1 MITALQNLISGKL
14 GKVLFSLLLLIIVFS
29 FVLYLSQGSSI
40 FDLLPDESRNRQV
53 YYDRD
58 LNDPDVYGTLEVSH
72 RVAADFG
79 AIIVPSSKVMDEA
92 ESRFYPDVP
101 QQNQRALMSRYME
114 MQNRLGELPEEF
126 RQQLQQSLSSEFQRI
141 NYVMNNWA
149 YLPRAQKARLIA
161 EQNAADRD
169 FSEGS
174 FKAKVALDHLA
185 DQWGLLPPEAQG
197 SDVNNAYF
205 RFLAKIDPRLVD
217 DANRSR
223 AFEVVSR
230 NRGVR
235 KSAVE
240 GILYS
245 YFRATKAEETLSAAG
260 FALRDEARWDMFGEE
275 LSWDID
281 GLTLSSEDL
290 DLPVPTFATLNLKE
304 QPKPKD
310 RLTLRSGGK
319 VLDVEFR
326 EKHVD
331 SNSTLT
337 EVLLGAAG
345 NLTATRDNLLAAIK
359 KAELGFA
366 SEADGNASL
375 AFTLDEDQLPSAI
388 PSITTPSS
396 ALVVS
401 GDLSLRLQAFHEERK
416 DDPMFQEPVRTIA
429 TAVTFAMNDYLPPP
443 SEPTE
448 DRLRR
453 YFESNKA
460 EFQPPPPPP
469 PAPVLQEGNAT
480 KGQPG
485 PDGKAGPKG
494 EANATAE
501 SNASVVADANLNSV
515 TADANATAS
524 VSAESNSSLALL
536 DANSTFLAPEVT
548 FEDVRAEILQRVKEE
563 NRLDAER
570 EAMEIARETAIEFL
584 DELNEKGNR
593 LRSKYKTYPQFRQ
606 SPEIIQLINE
616 KGSSSRLIPFSEKE
630 MALQSHVLG
639 LEKRPSENRSG
650 KQPLEEVAALNERRF
665 FTPSVR
671 KARDGYVVFVLDGR
685 EPAGPGKY
693 ENASF
698 SILYREFRKDAR
710 AKAFSEATEKL
721 TTALESDD
729 ASAAAALSKK
739 ARIVSLKA
747 KNSQSVSASYDGRSR
762 RSDAKQ
768 RKLEGEREDIVKKE
782 TGDENATAVDTA
794 RKKEID
800 LLLENLREE
809 RGELNA
815 ERSLAQQVVDKAL
828 DLEIGAGWKELER
841 TENLVTFARLKRAYV
856 KKLEH
861 SDASVDDRLEDLQ
874 SARAEEARDRIIGD
888 LIAKGSE
895 E

>member
-14 GKVLFSLLLLIIVFS
+14 GKVLFSLLLLIIVVS

-40 FDLLPDESRNRQV
+40 FDLLPDESRSRQV
-53 YYDRD
+53 YYDHD
-58 LNDPDVYGTLEVSH
+58 LNNPDVYGTLEVSH

-92 ESRFYPDVP
+92 ESRFYPEIP

-114 MQNRLGELPEEF
+114 MQSRFGELPEEF

-161 EQNAADRD
+161 EQNTADRD
-169 FSEGS
+169 FAEGS
-174 FKAKVALDHLA
+174 FKAKVALEHLA

-245 YFRATKAEETLSAAG
+245 YFRAAKAEETLAAAG

-275 LSWDID
+275 LSWDVD
-281 GLTLSSEDL
+281 GLTLYSEDL
-290 DLPVPTFATLNLKE
+290 DLPVPPFATLNLKE

-366 SEADGNASL
+366 VEADGNASL

-416 DDPMFQEPVRTIA
+416 EDPPFQEPVRTIA
-429 TAVTFAMNDYLPPP
+429 TAVTFAMNDYLPPT

-453 YFESNKA
+453 YFESNKL

-469 PAPVLQEGNAT
+469 PAPVVKEDNAT

-501 SNASVVADANLNSV
+501 SNASVVADANLNNITADTNA
-515 TADANATAS
+515 TADASAQSNA
-524 VSAESNSSLALL
+524 SLALL
-536 DANSTFLAPEVT
+536 DANATFLAPEVT
-548 FEDVRAEILQRVKEE
+548 FEEVRAEILQRVKEE

-570 EAMEIARETAIEFL
+570 EAMEIARENAIEFL
-584 DELNEKGNR
+584 DELNQQGNR
-593 LRSKYKTYPQFRQ
+593 LKSKYKAYHQLRQ
-606 SPEIIQLINE
+606 SLEVTQLIEE
-616 KGSSSRLIPFSEKE
+616 KGSSSRSISFTEKE

-671 KARDGYVVFVLDGR
+671 KARDGYVVFILDGHS
-685 EPAGPGKY
+685 PAGPGKY

-698 SILYREFRKDAR
+698 SVLYREYRKDAR
-710 AKAFSEATEKL
+710 AKAFSEAADEL

-729 ASAAAALSKK
+729 ASVAAALSKK

-762 RSDAKQ
+762 RLDAKQ

-782 TGDENATAVDTA
+782 TGDENATTVDTA

-861 SDASVDDRLEDLQ
+861 SDASVDERLEDLQ

-888 LIAKGSE
+888 LIAAGSQE
-895 E
+895 

>member
-14 GKVLFSLLLLIIVFS
+14 GKVLFSLLLLIIVVS
-29 FVLYLSQGSSI
+29 FVLYLSQGSSV
-40 FDLLPDESRNRQV
+40 FDLFPDESRNRQA

-58 LNDPDVYGTLEVSH
+58 LNNPDVYGTLEVSH
-72 RVAADFG
+72 RVASDLG
-79 AIIVPSSKVMDEA
+79 AIIVPSAKVMDEA
-92 ESRFYPDVP
+92 ESRFYPEIP

-114 MQNRLGELPEEF
+114 MQGRLGELPEEF

-169 FSEGS
+169 FAEGS
-174 FKAKVALDHLA
+174 FKAKVALEHLA
-185 DQWGLLPPEAQG
+185 DQWGLLPPDAQG

-205 RFLAKIDPRLVD
+205 RFLAKIDPRLLD

-245 YFRATKAEETLSAAG
+245 YFRASKVEETLSAAG
-260 FALRDEARWDMFGEE
+260 FAFRDEARWDMFGEE

-281 GLTLSSEDL
+281 GLTLSSDDL
-290 DLPVPTFATLNLKE
+290 DVSVPPFATLNLKG

-326 EKHVD
+326 VKHID

-359 KAELGFA
+359 KSELGFVV
-366 SEADGNASL
+366 EGDGNASL

-401 GDLSLRLQAFHEERK
+401 SDFSLLLQAFHEERK
-416 DDPMFQEPVRTIA
+416 EDPLFQEPVRTIA
-429 TAVTFAMNDYLPPP
+429 TAVTFAMNDYMPPT

-460 EFQPPPPPP
+460 EFQPLPPPP
-469 PAPVLQEGNAT
+469 PAPVLKEGNAT
-480 KGQPG
+480 NGQPG

-501 SNASVVADANLNSV
+501 SNASVVADINLNSIS
-515 TADANATAS
+515 ADINATGNLF
-524 VSAESNSSLALL
+524 AESNASFALL
-536 DANSTFLAPEVT
+536 DANATFLAPEVT
-548 FEDVRAEILQRVKEE
+548 FEEVRPEVLQRVKEE

-570 EAMEIARETAIEFL
+570 EAMEIARENAIEFL
-584 DELNEKGNR
+584 DELNQKGNR
-593 LRSKYKTYPQFRQ
+593 LKNKYRAYPQLRQ
-606 SPEIIQLINE
+606 SPEVTQLIKE
-616 KGSSSRLIPFSEKE
+616 KGSSSRSISFTEKE

-639 LEKRPSENRSG
+639 LEKRASENRSG

-671 KARDGYVVFVLDGR
+671 KARDGYVVFILDGHS
-685 EPAGPGKY
+685 EAGPGKY

-698 SILYREFRKDAR
+698 STLYREYRKDAR
-710 AKAFSEATEKL
+710 AKAFSKAADKL

-768 RKLEGEREDIVKKE
+768 GKLEGERENIVKKE

-828 DLEIGAGWKELER
+828 DLEIGTGWKELER
-841 TENLVTFARLKRAYV
+841 TEKLVTFARLKRAYV

-861 SDASVDDRLEDLQ
+861 SDASLDERLEDLQ

-888 LIAKGSE
+888 LIVAGSE

>member
-14 GKVLFSLLLLIIVFS
+14 GKVLFSLLLLIIVVS

-40 FDLLPDESRNRQV
+40 FDLLPDESRSRQV
-53 YYDRD
+53 YYDHD
-58 LNDPDVYGTLEVSH
+58 LNNPDDYGTLEVSH
-72 RVAADFG
+72 RVAADLG

-92 ESRFYPDVP
+92 ESRFYPDIP

-114 MQNRLGELPEEF
+114 MQSRLGELPEEF
-126 RQQLQQSLSSEFQRI
+126 RQQLQQSLTSEFQRI

-169 FSEGS
+169 FTEGS
-174 FKAKVALDHLA
+174 FKAKVALEHLA

-205 RFLAKIDPRLVD
+205 RFLVKIDPRLVD
-217 DANRSR
+217 DANRSL
-223 AFEVVSR
+223 AFDSVSR

-245 YFRATKAEETLSAAG
+245 YFRAAKAEETLAAAG

-290 DLPVPTFATLNLKE
+290 DLLVPPFATLTLKE

-326 EKHVD
+326 EKHID

-337 EVLLGAAG
+337 EVLLGVAG
-345 NLTATRDNLLAAIK
+345 NLTATRDNLLVAIK
-359 KAELGFA
+359 KSEIGFS

-375 AFTLDEDQLPSAI
+375 VFTLNEDQLPSSI

-416 DDPMFQEPVRTIA
+416 EDPLFQEPVRTIA
-429 TAVTFAMNDYLPPP
+429 TAVTFAMNDYLPPT

-469 PAPVLQEGNAT
+469 PAPVVKEGNAT
-480 KGQPG
+480 NGQPG

-501 SNASVVADANLNSV
+501 SNASLSLF
-515 TADANATAS
+515 DANA
-524 VSAESNSSLALL
+524 
-536 DANSTFLAPEVT
+536 TFLAPEVT
-548 FEDVRAEILQRVKEE
+548 FEEVRAEILERVKEE

-570 EAMEIARETAIEFL
+570 EAMEIARENAIEFL
-584 DELNEKGNR
+584 DELTEQGNR
-593 LRSKYKTYPQFRQ
+593 LKRKYKAYQQLRQ
-606 SPEIIQLINE
+606 SLEVTQLIEE
-616 KGSSSRLIPFSEKE
+616 KGSSYRSISFTEKE
-630 MALQSHVLG
+630 MAFQSHVLG

-650 KQPLEEVAALNERRF
+650 KQPLEDVVALNERRF
-665 FTPSVR
+665 FTQSVR
-671 KARDGYVVFVLDGR
+671 KARDGYVVFILDGHS
-685 EPAGPGKY
+685 EAGPGKY

-698 SILYREFRKDAR
+698 GLLYREYGKDAR
-710 AKAFSEATEKL
+710 AKAFSEAADKL
-721 TTALESDD
+721 RIALESDD

-739 ARIVSLKA
+739 ARIVSLNA
-747 KNSQSVSASYDGRSR
+747 KNSQSVTASYEGRWDR
-762 RSDAKQ
+762 LGAKKG
-768 RKLEGEREDIVKKE
+768 KLEGEREDIVKKE
-782 TGDENATAVDTA
+782 TDDENATTVDTA

-800 LLLENLREE
+800 LLLEQLREE

-828 DLEIGAGWKELER
+828 DLEVGTGWKELER
-841 TENLVTFARLKRAYV
+841 TESLVTFARLKRAYV

-888 LIAKGSE
+888 LIAAGSKE
-895 E
+895 

>member
-1 MITALQNLISGKL
+1 
-14 GKVLFSLLLLIIVFS
+14 
-29 FVLYLSQGSSI
+29 
-40 FDLLPDESRNRQV
+40 
-53 YYDRD
+53 
-58 LNDPDVYGTLEVSH
+58 
-72 RVAADFG
+72 
-79 AIIVPSSKVMDEA
+79 
-92 ESRFYPDVP
+92 
-101 QQNQRALMSRYME
+101 
-114 MQNRLGELPEEF
+114 
-126 RQQLQQSLSSEFQRI
+126 
-141 NYVMNNWA
+141 
-149 YLPRAQKARLIA
+149 
-161 EQNAADRD
+161 
-169 FSEGS
+169 
-174 FKAKVALDHLA
+174 
-185 DQWGLLPPEAQG
+185 
-197 SDVNNAYF
+197 
-205 RFLAKIDPRLVD
+205 LAKIDPRLVD

-245 YFRATKAEETLSAAG
+245 YFRAAKAEETLSAAG

-281 GLTLSSEDL
+281 GLTLSSEDV
-290 DLPVPTFATLNLKE
+290 DLPVPPFATLTLKE

-337 EVLLGAAG
+337 EVLLGVAG
-345 NLTATRDNLLAAIK
+345 NLTATRDNLLVAIEK
-359 KAELGFA
+359 SEIGF
-366 SEADGNASL
+366 SSKADGNASL
-375 AFTLDEDQLPSAI
+375 VFTLDEDQLPSSI

-429 TAVTFAMNDYLPPP
+429 TAVTFAMNDYLPPT

-501 SNASVVADANLNSV
+501 SNASVVADASLNSI
-515 TADANATAS
+515 TADTNATVNAS
-524 VSAESNSSLALL
+524 VESNASLALL
-536 DANSTFLAPEVT
+536 DANATFLAPEVT
-548 FEDVRAEILQRVKEE
+548 FEEVRAEILERVKEE

-570 EAMEIARETAIEFL
+570 EALEIARENAIEFL
-584 DELNEKGNR
+584 DELNQKGNR
-593 LRSKYKTYPQFRQ
+593 LKSKYKPYPQFRQ
-606 SPEIIQLINE
+606 SPEITQLIKE
-616 KGSSSRLIPFSEKE
+616 KGSSSRSISFTEKE

-671 KARDGYVVFVLDGR
+671 KARDGYVVFILDGHS
-685 EPAGPGKY
+685 PAGPGKY

-710 AKAFSEATEKL
+710 AKAFSEATDKL

-729 ASAAAALSKK
+729 ASVAAALSKK

-782 TGDENATAVDTA
+782 TGDENATAVDTV

-888 LIAKGSE
+888 LIAAGSE

>member
-14 GKVLFSLLLLIIVFS
+14 GKVLFSLLLLIIVVS

-92 ESRFYPDVP
+92 ENRFYPDIP

-169 FSEGS
+169 FAEGS

-260 FALRDEARWDMFGEE
+260 FALRDEARWDLFGEE

-290 DLPVPTFATLNLKE
+290 DLPVPPFATLNLKE

-416 DDPMFQEPVRTIA
+416 DGPMFQEPVRTIA
-429 TAVTFAMNDYLPPP
+429 TAVTFAMNDYLPPT

-485 PDGKAGPKG
+485 PDGKPGPKG

-501 SNASVVADANLNSV
+501 SNASVVADASLNSI
-515 TADANATAS
+515 TADTNATVNAS
-524 VSAESNSSLALL
+524 VESNASLALL
-536 DANSTFLAPEVT
+536 DANATFLAPEVT
-548 FEDVRAEILQRVKEE
+548 FEEVRAEILERVKEE

-570 EAMEIARETAIEFL
+570 EAMEIARENAIEFL
-584 DELNEKGNR
+584 DELNQKGNR
-593 LRSKYKTYPQFRQ
+593 LKSKYKPYPQFRQ
-606 SPEIIQLINE
+606 SPEITQLIKE
-616 KGSSSRLIPFSEKE
+616 KGSSSRSISFTEKE

-671 KARDGYVVFVLDGR
+671 KARDSYVVFILDGHS
-685 EPAGPGKY
+685 PAGPGKY

-698 SILYREFRKDAR
+698 RLLYREYGKDVR
-710 AKAFSEATEKL
+710 AKAFSEATDKL

-729 ASAAAALSKK
+729 ASVAAALSKK
-739 ARIVSLKA
+739 AKIVSLKA

-888 LIAKGSE
+888 LIAAGSE

>member
-1 MITALQNLISGKL
+1 MITSLQNLISGKL
-14 GKVLFSLLLLIIVFS
+14 GKVFFTLLLLIIVVS

-40 FDLLPDESRNRQV
+40 FDLLPDESRSRQV
-53 YYDRD
+53 YYDHD

-79 AIIVPSSKVMDEA
+79 AIIVPASQVMDEA
-92 ESRFYPDVP
+92 ESRFYPEIP

-114 MQNRLGELPEEF
+114 MQNRMGELPEEF

-161 EQNAADRD
+161 EQNGADRD
-169 FSEGS
+169 FAEGS

-185 DQWGLLPPEAQG
+185 DQWGLLPPEARG
-197 SDVNNAYF
+197 SEVNNAYF

-223 AFEVVSR
+223 AFETVSR

-245 YFRATKAEETLSAAG
+245 YFRATKAEENLAAAG
-260 FALRDEARWDMFGEE
+260 FAFRDEARWDMFGEE

-281 GLTLSSEDL
+281 GLNFSAGDL
-290 DLPVPTFATLNLKE
+290 DLPVPSFASLTLKE
-304 QPKPKD
+304 QPKPND
-310 RLTLRSGGK
+310 RLTFRSGIK

-331 SNSTLT
+331 SNSTFT
-337 EVLLGAAG
+337 EVLLGASG
-345 NLTATRDNLLAAIK
+345 NLTDTRDNLLAAIE

-375 AFTLDEDQLPSAI
+375 AFKLDEDQLPSSI
-388 PSITTPSS
+388 PTITTPSS

-416 DDPMFQEPVRTIA
+416 EDPLFQEPVRTIA
-429 TAVTFAMNDYLPPP
+429 TAVTFAMNDYLPPT

-448 DRLRR
+448 ERLRR

-469 PAPVLQEGNAT
+469 APVVKEGNAT

-485 PDGKAGPKG
+485 PDGKAGLKG
-494 EANATAE
+494 EGNATTE
-501 SNASVVADANLNSV
+501 SNASVVADAGSISITN
-515 TADANATAS
+515 DANATFKTS
-524 VSAESNSSLALL
+524 VESNASLALL
-536 DANSTFLAPEVT
+536 DANATFLTPEVT
-548 FEDVRAEILQRVKEE
+548 FDEVRSEILQRVKEE

-570 EAMEIARETAIEFL
+570 EAMEIARENAIEFL

-593 LRSKYKTYPQFRQ
+593 LRGKYKAYPQFRQ
-606 SPEIIQLINE
+606 SPEITQLINE
-616 KGSSSRLIPFSEKE
+616 KGSSSRSISFTEKE

-639 LEKRPSENRSG
+639 LEKRASENRSG
-650 KQPLEEVAALNERRF
+650 KQPLEEVSALNERRF

-671 KARDGYVVFVLDGR
+671 KARDGYVVFILDGHS
-685 EPAGPGKY
+685 PAGPGKY

-698 SILYREFRKDAR
+698 RVLYGEFRKDAR
-710 AKAFSEATEKL
+710 AKAFSEATDKL
-721 TTALESDD
+721 TTALESND
-729 ASAAAALSKK
+729 ASTAATLSKE

-747 KNSQSVSASYDGRSR
+747 KNSQSVTASYDGRTR
-762 RSDAKQ
+762 RLDAKQ
-768 RKLEGEREDIVKKE
+768 RKLETEREDIVRKE
-782 TGDENATAVDTA
+782 TSDDNATAGDSI

-815 ERSLAQQVVDKAL
+815 ERSLAQQVVDKAF

-841 TENLVTFARLKRAYV
+841 TENLVTYARLKRAYV

-861 SDASVDDRLEDLQ
+861 SEESVDDRLADLQ

-888 LIAKGSE
+888 LIAAGSKD
-895 E
+895 

>member
-14 GKVLFSLLLLIIVFS
+14 GKVLFSLLLLIIVVS

-40 FDLLPDESRNRQV
+40 FDLLPDESRSRQV
-53 YYDRD
+53 YYDHD

-72 RVAADFG
+72 RVAADLG

-92 ESRFYPDVP
+92 ESRFYPDIP

-114 MQNRLGELPEEF
+114 MQSRLGELPEEF
-126 RQQLQQSLSSEFQRI
+126 RQQQQQSLTSEFQRI

-169 FSEGS
+169 FTEGS
-174 FKAKVALDHLA
+174 FKAKVALEHLA

-205 RFLAKIDPRLVD
+205 RFLVKIDPRLVD
-217 DANRSR
+217 DANRSL
-223 AFEVVSR
+223 AFDSVSR

-245 YFRATKAEETLSAAG
+245 YFRAAKAEETLAAAG

-290 DLPVPTFATLNLKE
+290 DLLVPPFATLTLKE

-337 EVLLGAAG
+337 EVLLGVAG
-345 NLTATRDNLLAAIK
+345 NLTATRDNLLVAIK
-359 KAELGFA
+359 KSEIGFS

-375 AFTLDEDQLPSAI
+375 VFTLDEDQLPSSI

-416 DDPMFQEPVRTIA
+416 EDSLFQEPVRTIA
-429 TAVTFAMNDYLPPP
+429 TAVTFARNDYLPPT

-469 PAPVLQEGNAT
+469 PAPVVKEGNAT
-480 KGQPG
+480 NGQPG

-494 EANATAE
+494 EANVTAE
-501 SNASVVADANLNSV
+501 ANASFVADANLNNI
-515 TADANATAS
+515 TADTNATAVAS
-524 VSAESNSSLALL
+524 SQSNASLALL
-536 DANSTFLAPEVT
+536 DANATFLAPEVT
-548 FEDVRAEILQRVKEE
+548 FEGVRAEVLQRVKEE

-584 DELNEKGNR
+584 DELTEQGNR
-593 LRSKYKTYPQFRQ
+593 LKSKYKAYHQLRQ
-606 SPEIIQLINE
+606 SLEVTQLIEE
-616 KGSSSRLIPFSEKE
+616 KGSSFRSISFTEKE
-630 MALQSHVLG
+630 MAFQSHVLG

-650 KQPLEEVAALNERRF
+650 KQPLEEVVALNERRF

-671 KARDGYVVFVLDGR
+671 KARDGYVVFILDGHS
-685 EPAGPGKY
+685 EAGPGKY

-698 SILYREFRKDAR
+698 RLLYREYGKDAR
-710 AKAFSEATEKL
+710 AKAFSEAADKL
-721 TTALESDD
+721 TTALKSAD

-739 ARIVSLKA
+739 ARIISLKA
-747 KNSQSVSASYDGRSR
+747 NNSQSVTASYDGRTR

-782 TGDENATAVDTA
+782 TDDENATTVDTA

-800 LLLENLREE
+800 LLLEQLREE

-828 DLEIGAGWKELER
+828 DLEVGTGWKELER
-841 TENLVTFARLKRAYV
+841 TESLVTFARLKRAYV

-861 SDASVDDRLEDLQ
+861 SDASVDDRLEDLE

-888 LIAKGSE
+888 LIAAGSKE
-895 E
+895 